1 MMKFITIFLDR
12 PRILFLTLAFIL
24 LAGISS
30 TYSLPI
36 QENPELA
43 ERWATVT
50 ISYPGATPERIETQI
65 VNDLE
70 IKLREIV
77 EIDQLDSVIT
87 QGFSETVVE
96 LEQSVPPKL
105 IEETWS
111 RIQGKLD
118 QVSIP
123 DGAAML
129 LKRSS
134 GPPITVQY
142 VIDWEGEGKPPLI
155 MMSRLA

>member
-1 MMKFITIFLDR
+1 M
-12 PRILFLTLAFIL
+12 
-24 LAGISS
+24 
-30 TYSLPI
+30 
-36 QENPELA
+36 
-43 ERWATVT
+43 
-50 ISYPGATPERIETQI
+50 
-65 VNDLE
+65 
-70 IKLREIV
+70 
-77 EIDQLDSVIT
+77 IT

-129 LKRSS
+129 YHLDPQLPFS
-134 GPPITVQY
+134 
-142 VIDWEGEGKPPLI
+142 
-155 MMSRLA
+155 M